1 MLRKLGL
8 AISYF
13 IAIVYILLILW
24 PLLYCYQHQ
33 WCKGAGELDAFM
45 PAFMLTPL
53 GAIARGSHCTMPY
66 NTSGKDGHGPGFYG
80 LLRLFSRLFCSV

>member
-13 IAIVYILLILW
+13 VAIVYIVLILW
-24 PLLYCYQHQ
+24 PLLYSYQHH

-53 GAIARGSHCTMPY
+53 GAIAT
-66 NTSGKDGHGPGFYG
+66 GFS
-80 LLRLFSRLFCSV
+80 LHNAIQ